1 MDFSIKKK
9 VMKDTFARV
18 EEMTAHVKEYVNNR
32 MASVKLS
39 AAEKSSKLV
48 ANVIALAVV
57 VIVFTLFIVF
67 ASIALAFA
75 FARLTG
81 EFYWGFL
88 IVAGI
93 YLLLGISVWLMKE
106 KIIQLP
112 IMNSI
117 LQQLFKE
124 DEED

>member
-1 MDFSIKKK
+1 
-9 VMKDTFARV
+9 MKDTFARV

-32 MASVKLS
+32 MASVKLN

-48 ANVIALAVV
+48 ANVIALAAVL
-57 VIVFTLFIVF
+57 IVFILFILF

-75 FARLTG
+75 FARITG

-93 YLLLGISVWLMKE
+93 YLLLGILVWLMKE

-112 IMNSI
+112 IMNTM